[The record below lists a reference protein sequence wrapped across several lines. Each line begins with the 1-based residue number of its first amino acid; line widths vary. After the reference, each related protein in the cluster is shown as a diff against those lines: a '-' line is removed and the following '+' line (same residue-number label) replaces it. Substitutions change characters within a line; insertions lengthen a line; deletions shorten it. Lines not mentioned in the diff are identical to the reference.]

1 VPFSFQ
7 AAQTAMPGGAMGP
20 QVRTGVDAGTN
31 VINLAD
37 MMAGLEAGRKKP
49 GGGQR

>member
-7 AAQTAMPGGAMGP
+7 AAQTAMPGGGMGP
-20 QVRTGVDAGTN
+20 QVRTGVKTGAEVIDLAGM
-31 VINLAD
+31 ISQ
-37 MMAGLEAGRKKP
+37 MEAGRKP